1 MVCRLTGHKM
11 IIGNDEDSGLFLSM
25 RGLDRRHAELQ
36 VDGTGTW
43 RIDSRRDDLIIQN
56 GALLTGSGLLEVGG

>member
-1 MVCRLTGHKM
+1 MVCRLTGPKM
-11 IIGNDEDSGLFLSM
+11 RIGSDEDSGLFLSM
-25 RGLDRRHAELQ
+25 RGLDRRQAELQ